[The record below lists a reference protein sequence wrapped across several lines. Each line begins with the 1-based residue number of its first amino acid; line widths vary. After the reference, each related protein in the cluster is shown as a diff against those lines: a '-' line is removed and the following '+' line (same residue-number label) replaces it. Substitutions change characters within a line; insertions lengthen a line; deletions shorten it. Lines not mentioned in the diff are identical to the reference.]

1 MPGIAVTGLHWLLV
15 KPAGLSISS
24 KDQKTRERTID
35 VMLAL
40 IDTCAE
46 LGGKYLVHGSPQ
58 QRRVEAGET
67 RAAAM
72 ARAQESFAAVAERA
86 QKAGVVYCIEALSA
100 ESTPLINTLEEAAQM
115 VRQINSSSVRTMLD
129 CSAAGR
135 MEKEPLGALIERWV
149 PKGVI
154 AHVQVNDRNR
164 RGPGQGEQRFAPA
177 FRGLETKQV
186 FRRCGGGALRLRAR
200 RPKRRGARDRLP
212 ARHPRGFG
220 GAPLVEVAPGG
231 QRAHLAVGHV
241 ALQHPEAAVGM
252 DVAHPSL
259 AQDLVCALDGACD
272 LVRALDLGAL
282 DVDDAEAEADLAP
295 QVLEHRELF
304 RRAMRG
310 LHHDMVDLERVEV
323 LHQLRPGAL
332 LDRLPAVIAEAQ
344 MHRSL
349 GFLGHGLEHL
359 VDRRRGPFPFVGM
372 AGEVGFVHLHH
383 VGVEALHLV
392 GENVGNRV
400 RELSGSR

>member
-1 MPGIAVTGLHWLLV
+1 MRIALCNEVIAPMPFPRQCEYAAKLGYDGLEIAPYTLSEEPHRMGSARVAAARAAAEDAGIAVTGLHWLLV

-164 RGPGQGEQRFAPA
+164 RGPGQGEQRFAPLFA
-177 FRGLETKQV
+177 
-186 FRRCGGGALRLRAR
+186 AL
-200 RPKRRGARDRLP
+200 KRNKYSG
-212 ARHPRGFG
+212 
-220 GAPLVEVAPGG
+220 
-231 QRAHLAVGHV
+231 
-241 ALQHPEAAVGM
+241 
-252 DVAHPSL
+252 DVAVEPFDYVPDGPS
-259 AQDLVCALDGACD
+259 AAA
-272 LVRALDLGAL
+272 RAIGYL
-282 DVDDAEAEADLAP
+282 
-295 QVLEHRELF
+295 
-304 RRAMRG
+304 RG
-310 LHHDMVDLERVEV
+310 IL
-323 LHQLRPGAL
+323 
-332 LDRLPAVIAEAQ
+332 
-344 MHRSL
+344 
-349 GFLGHGLEHL
+349 
-359 VDRRRGPFPFVGM
+359 
-372 AGEVGFVHLHH
+372 
-383 VGVEALHLV
+383 EAL
-392 GENVGNRV
+392 EERP
-400 RELSGSR
+400 S